1 MIRSMTG
8 FARREERV
16 HEQVLTWEMRSVN
29 HRFLEIHFRLP
40 EEFKAIEPQLRQAV
54 NARLK
59 RGKVECQLRYRFTDG
74 ASTHLGINEAL
85 LARLLAQIEQIH
97 PRLDAP
103 APINAFDLLRW
114 PGLIQEPE
122 RDIDP
127 LHKAA
132 IAAFEKSLEELNEAR
147 AREGARIRE
156 MLLARCTA
164 ISDLLSSLRRRLP
177 EIRTRLMDKIRER
190 IGQLDA
196 EPHQDRLEQELVF
209 LAQKVDVDE
218 ELDRL
223 DSHISEIKAIVD
235 RSEAVGRR
243 LDFLMQELN
252 REANTLASKSQDTDT
267 SKAAVE
273 LKVLIEQMREQVQNL
288 E

>member
-16 HEQVLTWEMRSVN
+16 EEQALTWEIRSVN

-54 NARLK
+54 NAHLK
-59 RGKVECQLRYRFTDG
+59 RGKVECQLRYRGVEG
-74 ASTHLGINEAL
+74 ASTDFSLNEAL
-85 LARLLAQIEQIH
+85 LDRLLAQIEQIH
-97 PRLDAP
+97 PKLNRS
-103 APINAFDLLRW
+103 APINAIDLLRW
-114 PGLIQEPE
+114 PGLVQEPE
-122 RDIDP
+122 RNRDP
-127 LHKAA
+127 LHRGA
-132 IAAFEKSLEELNEAR
+132 IGAFERSLEELNEAR
-147 AREGARIRE
+147 AREGARIRD
-156 MLLARCTA
+156 MLLARCQG
-164 ISDLLSSLRRRLP
+164 ISTLLTSVRGRLP
-177 EIRTRLMDKIRER
+177 EIRTRLMNKIRER
-190 IGQLDA
+190 IEQLEV
-196 EPHQDRLEQELVF
+196 EPHQERLEQELVY

-223 DSHISEIKAIVD
+223 ESHIVEIESIVD

-252 REANTLASKSQDTDT
+252 REANTLASKSQDTDS